1 MEVDLFTLKQAII
14 EAGDIAALSVVKQL
28 YPAFDEVKYE
38 EAISLAGSEWWLI
51 NHIKEGNITQIR
63 RGKAKN
69 SPIYYS
75 RREIAA
81 LKMAEEQLSRIKTYS
96 K

>member
-1 MEVDLFTLKQAII
+1 MNIDLFALKQAII

-28 YPAFDEVKYE
+28 FPSFDEVKYE
-38 EAISLAGSEWWLI
+38 EAVLLAGSEWWLI

-81 LKMAEEQLSRIKTYS
+81 LKMAEEELSKSKTRS